1 LLQIRFRGTASAL
14 LFVQLATVVG
24 ASRRCSSRL
33 DTAAR
38 LRALARIAALRESS
52 RTQARPSPCVWDFYV
67 RLAVGMVAST
77 A

>member
-38 LRALARIAALRESS
+38 LRALARIAALR
-52 RTQARPSPCVWDFYV
+52 
-67 RLAVGMVAST
+67 
-77 A
+77 